1 MQSDWNERELSVWS
15 TMCRLTDG
23 FLWSSGDQKADAGQ
37 EQQLQE
43 RH

>member
-1 MQSDWNERELSVWS
+1 MNADWLEWVWAI
-15 TMCRLTDG
+15 CVEHRLTDG